1 MRETIRRTAVLGLV
15 TLLATP
21 AAAGAQ
27 EPGILDSAERLAA
40 AVAARPNAGGTDR
53 WTGRNTLRL
62 VLMGAGL
69 GLVLAGNPTYVPS
82 RFASGNGS
90 RRVDLRTYLG
100 EGSHPGHTYQLV
112 YRRGSAFGTGYA
124 CPPGEG
130 ICAIRT
136 EELRDQYDNGFT
148 DGYDVGRHD
157 GLAVGHAEGFAAG
170 QAELIRI
177 LDADGLVVYEG
188 TFRPAS
194 YVEESFADRKL
205 MRWGGA
211 GLLAAGT
218 LLGLFWPEAGNLDL
232 TPLPGGGRVAASL
245 GF

>member
-1 MRETIRRTAVLGLV
+1 MQETIRRTAVLGLV

-21 AAAGAQ
+21 AASAQ
-27 EPGILDSAERLAA
+27 ERDILDSAERLAA
-40 AVAARPNAGGTDR
+40 AVAAPPNAGGTAR
-53 WTGRNTLRL
+53 WTGRNTLQL
-62 VLMGAGL
+62 VLTGTGL
-69 GLVLAGNPTYVPS
+69 ALVLASNPTYVPS
-82 RFASGNGS
+82 RFAPGNGS

-100 EGSHPGHTYQLV
+100 EGSYAGHTYQLV
-112 YRRGSAFGTGYA
+112 YRRGSDFGTGYA
-124 CPPGEG
+124 CPAGEG
-130 ICAIRT
+130 LCAIGA

-157 GLAVGHAEGFAAG
+157 GLAAGHEEGFAAG

-177 LDADGLVVYEG
+177 LDANGLVVYEG

-194 YVEESFADRKL
+194 YVEESFADRKR

-211 GLLAAGT
+211 GLLAAGA
-218 LLGLFWPEAGNLDL
+218 LLGLFWPEAENLDL